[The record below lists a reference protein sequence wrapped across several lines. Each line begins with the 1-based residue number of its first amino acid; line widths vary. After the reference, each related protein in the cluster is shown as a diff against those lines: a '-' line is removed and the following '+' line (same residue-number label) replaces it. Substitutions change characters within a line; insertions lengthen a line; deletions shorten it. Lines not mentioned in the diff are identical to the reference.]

1 MVAENLISEILPV
14 LQPSDTG
21 QQALNLMD
29 VFRVSHLP
37 VVREKEYLGLISDQF
52 IYDRNLAEE
61 SIENHLSHLNTP
73 HVLPDQHIIEV
84 ASLMYKLNIS
94 VIPVT
99 DKDHTYIGSITIL
112 DISRQFAQL
121 ISLQE
126 PGGIII
132 LQTSP
137 NNYSASQISQIVE
150 GNDSRILSL
159 FVSRITGSDIL
170 EVTIKLDKVDLASVI
185 QTFTRYNYNITSVFM
200 DESILDDMYEDRL
213 EQFLHYMKV

>member
-1 MVAENLISEILPV
+1 VLAENLISEILPV
-14 LQPSDTG
+14 LKPSDTG

-37 VVREKEYLGLISDQF
+37 VVRDKEYVGLISDQF

-61 SIENHLSHLNTP
+61 SIENHLSQLHTP
-73 HVLPDQHIIEV
+73 HVLHRQHIIEA
-84 ASLMYKLNIS
+84 ASLMYKMNIS

-99 DKDHTYIGSITIL
+99 DEEHTYIGSITIY

-121 ISLQE
+121 VSLQE

-132 LQTSP
+132 LQTVP

-159 FVSRITGSDIL
+159 FVSRIAGSDNL

-213 EQFLHYMKV
+213 EQFLRYMKV

>member
-1 MVAENLISEILPV
+1 VLAENLISEILPV
-14 LQPSDTG
+14 LKPSDTG

-37 VVREKEYLGLISDQF
+37 VVRDKYYVGLISDQF

-61 SIENHLSHLNTP
+61 SLENHLSQLYTP
-73 HVLPDQHIIEV
+73 HVLPKQHIIEA
-84 ASLMYKLNIS
+84 ASLMYKMNIS

-99 DKDHTYIGSITIL
+99 DEEHTYIGSITIY

-121 ISLQE
+121 VSLQE

-132 LQTSP
+132 LQTVP

-159 FVSRITGSDIL
+159 FVSRIAGSDNL

-213 EQFLHYMKV
+213 EQFLRYMKI